1 MKIREL
7 ICGLNSR
14 SDLSPRGLISLL
26 MLLYDMISF
35 AIFDEFADESFL
47 QALIGLLK
55 EDQVEALAEWP
66 VGLGGGEVFFL
77 LYLGL
82 HHNNVWKPNED
93 FPGLPSRGRKGA
105 INSPVNLHPQTPR
118 ISDKFHKI
126 SK

>member
-1 MKIREL
+1 VKIREL

-55 EDQVEALAEWP
+55 EDQV
-66 VGLGGGEVFFL
+66 
-77 LYLGL
+77 
-82 HHNNVWKPNED
+82 
-93 FPGLPSRGRKGA
+93 
-105 INSPVNLHPQTPR
+105 
-118 ISDKFHKI
+118 
-126 SK
+126 